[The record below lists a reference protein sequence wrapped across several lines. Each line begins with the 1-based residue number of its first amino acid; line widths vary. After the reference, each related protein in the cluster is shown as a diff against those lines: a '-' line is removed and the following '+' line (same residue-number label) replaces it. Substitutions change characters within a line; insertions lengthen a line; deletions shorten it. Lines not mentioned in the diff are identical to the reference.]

1 MGQSSLE
8 KENQELKRTLRLMIS
23 KAEKNESVLN
33 SFFEVE
39 LRLLSCGR
47 LSELLDLILIDF
59 KEFFRLS
66 SVNLILFD
74 PEHAAR
80 SLLDDYIPPAPGNT
94 LRFVQSQR
102 LLKSIYPN
110 QKMIVGAPST
120 PLRSE
125 AFPVTDSA
133 IESCALLPLIR
144 QNCLIGSLHLG
155 SSDASRYTEHVRYD
169 YIQHLASVVS
179 VCIENCINQENLHR
193 LSSIDMLTKVHN
205 RRSFDQEIV
214 RELSRASRSA
224 HPLSCLFLD
233 LDHFKTVNDTY
244 GHQTGD
250 RVLRTVGLFLNKQL
264 RKTDIIARY
273 GGEEF
278 AILLP
283 NCDKDRAL
291 EIAETLRHKLSKLIF
306 RGEESQPFRMT
317 TSVGVSLCH
326 PEKYTAL
333 KLDDIAYQLIQS
345 ADKAVYT
352 SKHNGRDQVSFASF
366 PELSPRETNLSSIS
380 SQQA

>member
-1 MGQSSLE
+1 MGPNSLE
-8 KENQELKRTLRLMIS
+8 KENQELRRTLRLMIS
-23 KAEKNESVLN
+23 KAERNESILSN
-33 SFFEVE
+33 FFEIE

-47 LSELLDLILIDF
+47 LSELLDLILIEF

-66 SVNLILFD
+66 NVNLILFD

-80 SLLDDYIPPAPGNT
+80 SLLDDYIPPPPGNT

-110 QKMIVGAPST
+110 QKMIVGAPSEALT
-120 PLRSE
+120 KE
-125 AFPVTDSA
+125 AFPVTDSPIA
-133 IESCALLPLIR
+133 SCALLPLVR

-169 YIQHLASVVS
+169 YIQHLASVIS

-193 LSSIDMLTKVHN
+193 LSSIDMLTKVNN

-214 RELSRASRSA
+214 RELSRASRNSQPIA
-224 HPLSCLFLD
+224 CLFLD
-233 LDHFKTVNDTY
+233 LDHFKTVNDNF

-264 RKTDIIARY
+264 RKTDIVARY

-278 AILLP
+278 AVLLP
-283 NCDKDRAL
+283 NCDEKRAN
-291 EIAETLRHKLSKLIF
+291 EIAESLRQKLSKLIF
-306 RGEESQPFRMT
+306 RSDEAQAFRMT
-317 TSVGVSLCH
+317 TSIGISVAQPHLF
-326 PEKYTAL
+326 PAD
-333 KLDDIAYQLIQS
+333 KLDDIAYQLIQA
-345 ADKAVYT
+345 ADKAVYQ
-352 SKHNGRDQVSFASF
+352 SKHGGRDQVSSMQFTF
-366 PELSPRETNLSSIS
+366 PAANSHKSPLGKE
-380 SQQA
+380 A

>member
-1 MGQSSLE
+1 MGLNSLE
-8 KENQELKRTLRLMIS
+8 KENQELKRTLRLMVS
-23 KAEKNESVLN
+23 KAERNESILN

-47 LSELLDLILIDF
+47 LSELLELILVDF
-59 KEFFRLS
+59 KALFRLS

-80 SLLDDYIPPAPGNT
+80 SLLDEYVPPATGNT

-110 QKMIVGAPST
+110 QKMIIGTPSSA
-120 PLRSE
+120 LKSE
-125 AFPVTDSA
+125 AFPVADSPVA
-133 IESCALLPLIR
+133 SCALLPLIR

-205 RRSFDQEIV
+205 RRSFEEEIV

-224 HPLSCLFLD
+224 HSLACLFID
-233 LDHFKTVNDTY
+233 LDHFKMVNDTY

-264 RKTDIIARY
+264 RKTDTIARY

-283 NCDKDRAL
+283 NCDKERAL
-291 EIAETLRHKLSKLIF
+291 SIAETLRKKLASLIF
-306 RGEESQPFRMT
+306 RDELSRPFRMT
-317 TSVGVSLCH
+317 TSIGVSLCH
-326 PEKYTAL
+326 PEKNPTT
-333 KLDDIAYQLIQS
+333 KLEDMAYQLIQA
-345 ADKAVYT
+345 ADKAVYN
-352 SKHNGRDQVSFASF
+352 SKDSGRNQVAFMPF
-366 PELSPRETNLSSIS
+366 PHLEAPKI
-380 SQQA
+380 QADLY

>member
-8 KENQELKRTLRLMIS
+8 RENQELKRTLRLMMS
-23 KAEKNESVLN
+23 KAERNEAILS

-39 LRLLSCGR
+39 IKLLSCSK
-47 LSELLDLILIDF
+47 LSELLDLILIEF

-66 SVNLILFD
+66 NVNLILFD

-80 SLLDDYIPPAPGNT
+80 SLLDDYVPPSPGNT

-110 QKMIVGAPST
+110 QKIIVGKPS
-120 PLRSE
+120 PELNSE
-125 AFPVTDSA
+125 AFPVSSSQV
-133 IESCALLPLIR
+133 ESCALLPLIR
-144 QNCLIGSLHLG
+144 HGCLIGSLHLG
-155 SSDASRYTEHVRYD
+155 SHDASRYTEHFRYD
-169 YIQHLASVVS
+169 YIQHLASVIS

-193 LSSIDMLTKVHN
+193 LSKIDMLTKVHN
-205 RRSFDQEIV
+205 RRSFEQEIV
-214 RELSRASRSA
+214 RELSRASRIG
-224 HPLSCLFLD
+224 HPLTCLFLD

-283 NCDKDRAL
+283 NCDQARAL
-291 EIAETLRHKLSKLIF
+291 EVAETLRHKLAKLIF
-306 RGEESQPFRMT
+306 RDEASKPFRMT
-317 TSVGVSLCH
+317 TSIGISTCSPASYPSTELNTISY
-326 PEKYTAL
+326 K
-333 KLDDIAYQLIQS
+333 LIQA
-345 ADKAVYT
+345 ADQGVYE
-352 SKHNGRDQVSFASF
+352 SKRKGRDCLSFIDFPDIEASHAQ
-366 PELSPRETNLSSIS
+366 N
-380 SQQA
+380 A

>member
-1 MGQSSLE
+1 MADSSIE
-8 KENQELKRTLRLMIS
+8 KENQELKRTLRLVVN
-23 KAEKNESVLN
+23 KAERNESVLN
-33 SFFEVE
+33 SFFQVE
-39 LRLLSCGR
+39 LRLLSCAR
-47 LSELLDLILIDF
+47 LSELLDLILIEF
-59 KEFFRLS
+59 KELFRLS

-80 SLLDDYIPPAPGNT
+80 SLLDDYIPPRPGNT

-110 QKMIVGAPST
+110 QKMIIGTPSA
-120 PLRSE
+120 LLKSE
-125 AFPVTDSA
+125 AFPVTEQP
-133 IESCALLPLIR
+133 IESCALLPLMR

-155 SSDASRYTEHVRYD
+155 SCDASRYTEHVRYD

-214 RELSRASRSA
+214 RELSRASRIGHQLA
-224 HPLSCLFLD
+224 CLFID

-244 GHQTGD
+244 GHQIGD

-283 NCDKDRAL
+283 NCDQARAL
-291 EIAETLRHKLSKLIF
+291 EIAETLRLKLSRLIF
-306 RGEESQPFRMT
+306 RDDDSSPFRMT
-317 TSVGVSLCH
+317 TSIGVSLCD
-326 PEKYTAL
+326 PGKYASQ
-333 KLDDIAYQLIQS
+333 KLDSIAYQLIQS
-345 ADKAVYT
+345 ADKAVYEA
-352 SKHNGRDQVSFASF
+352 KRNGRNQISFTPFAALDKKQTSDH
-366 PELSPRETNLSSIS
+366 
-380 SQQA
+380 A

>member
-1 MGQSSLE
+1 MTDSSIE
-8 KENQELKRTLRLMIS
+8 KENQELKRTLRLVVS
-23 KAEKNESVLN
+23 KAERNESVLN
-33 SFFEVE
+33 NFFQVE
-39 LRLLSCGR
+39 LRLLSCAR
-47 LSELLDLILIDF
+47 LSELLDLILIEF
-59 KEFFRLS
+59 KALFRLS
-66 SVNLILFD
+66 NVNLILFD

-80 SLLDDYIPPAPGNT
+80 SLLDDYIPPRPGNT

-110 QKMIVGAPST
+110 QKMIIGTPSAP
-120 PLRSE
+120 LKSE
-125 AFPVTDSA
+125 AFPVTEHP

-155 SSDASRYTEHVRYD
+155 SNDATRYTEHVRYD

-214 RELSRASRSA
+214 RELSRASRSE
-224 HPLSCLFLD
+224 HPLACLFID
-233 LDHFKTVNDTY
+233 LDHFKTVNDSY

-283 NCDKDRAL
+283 NCDQNRAL
-291 EIAETLRHKLSKLIF
+291 EIADTLRLKLSRLIF
-306 RGEESQPFRMT
+306 RDEDSTPFRMT
-317 TSVGVSLCH
+317 TSIGVSLCE
-326 PEKYTAL
+326 PGKYSTL
-333 KLDDIAYQLIQS
+333 KLDNIAYQLIQS
-345 ADKAVYT
+345 ADKAVYEAKR
-352 SKHNGRDQVSFASF
+352 SGRNQISFTPF
-366 PELSPRETNLSSIS
+366 PNTDKKQESDHG
-380 SQQA
+380 

>member
-1 MGQSSLE
+1 MGSTPLE
-8 KENQELKRTLRLMIS
+8 QENQELKRTLRIMAK
-23 KAEKNESVLN
+23 KAERNEATLN

-39 LRLLSCGR
+39 LRLLSCSR
-47 LSELLDLILIDF
+47 LSDLLDLILIEF
-59 KEFFRLS
+59 KEMFRLNN
-66 SVNLILFD
+66 VNLILFD

-80 SLLDDYIPPAPGNT
+80 SLLNDYTPPAPGNT

-110 QKMIVGAPST
+110 QKLIVGAPSQ
-120 PLRSE
+120 PLRNE
-125 AFPVTDSA
+125 AFPVTSNP

-155 SSDASRYTEHVRYD
+155 SSDPSRYTEHVRYD

-205 RRSFDQEIV
+205 RRSFEQEIV
-214 RELSRASRSA
+214 RELSRASRGGYQLA
-224 HPLSCLFLD
+224 CLFLD
-233 LDHFKTVNDTY
+233 LDHFKMVNDNF

-264 RKTDIIARY
+264 RKTDIVARY

-278 AILLP
+278 AVLLP
-283 NCDKDRAL
+283 NCDKAGAL
-291 EIAETLRHKLSKLIF
+291 EIAEGLRQKLSKLIF
-306 RGEESQPFRMT
+306 RDEASKPFRMT
-317 TSVGVSLCH
+317 TSVGVSLCKPDEYPKAH
-326 PEKYTAL
+326 
-333 KLDDIAYQLIQS
+333 LDDVSYQLIQS
-345 ADKAVYT
+345 ADKAVYH
-352 SKHNGRDQVSFASF
+352 SKHNGRDRVSFNEFSGPDNRKRKEA
-366 PELSPRETNLSSIS
+366 
-380 SQQA
+380 

>member
-1 MGQSSLE
+1 MGLNSLE
-8 KENQELKRTLRLMIS
+8 KENQELKRTLRLMVS
-23 KAEKNESVLN
+23 KAERNESILN

-47 LSELLDLILIDF
+47 LSELLELILVDF
-59 KEFFRLS
+59 KALFRLS

-80 SLLDDYIPPAPGNT
+80 SLLDEYVPPATGNT

-110 QKMIVGAPST
+110 QKMIIGTPSSA
-120 PLRSE
+120 LKSE
-125 AFPVTDSA
+125 AFPVADSPVA
-133 IESCALLPLIR
+133 SCALLPLIR

-205 RRSFDQEIV
+205 RRSFEEEIV

-224 HPLSCLFLD
+224 HSLVCLFID
-233 LDHFKTVNDTY
+233 LDHFKMVNDTY

-264 RKTDIIARY
+264 RKTDTIARY

-283 NCDKDRAL
+283 NCDKERAL
-291 EIAETLRHKLSKLIF
+291 SIAETLRKKLASLIF
-306 RGEESQPFRMT
+306 RDELSRPFRMT
-317 TSVGVSLCH
+317 TSIGVSLCH
-326 PEKYTAL
+326 PEKNPTT
-333 KLDDIAYQLIQS
+333 KLEDMAYQLIQA
-345 ADKAVYT
+345 ADKAVYN
-352 SKHNGRDQVSFASF
+352 SKDSGRNQVAFMPF
-366 PELSPRETNLSSIS
+366 PHLEAPKI
-380 SQQA
+380 QADLY